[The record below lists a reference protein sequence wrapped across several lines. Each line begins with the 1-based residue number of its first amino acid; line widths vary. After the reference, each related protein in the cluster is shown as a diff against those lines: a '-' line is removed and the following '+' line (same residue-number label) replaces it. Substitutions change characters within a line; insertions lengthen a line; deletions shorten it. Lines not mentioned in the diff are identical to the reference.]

1 MVAERIRESEFYMAT
16 SRFGFTYH
24 PAEWS
29 VADDKAVENA
39 LYSLRSKRD
48 PSNHGRLEEWSQ
60 YDEYLSLAVRLRV
73 EAKRVSS
80 QREDLELGQVWNIL
94 KRRMLQKIQGNVID
108 GMFEIS
114 NHYKTEIRKIWALAE
129 LEEPLDRNKQKEIA
143 SVLAMEK
150 SEKFQAAFEAQ
161 SAEQLSLF
169 DESEYDEGTS
179 LSLVETIEDTTSH
192 GSDPQEV
199 YEQLEFTDYLLEEA
213 NLTERQRKIAEYVLE
228 FNQDINFSKI
238 ARVINC
244 SRQTVKREIEALAP
258 ILKEWM
264 RRKQEGGEG
273 EWHSR
278 E

>member
-80 QREDLELGQVWNIL
+80 EREDLELGQVWNIL

-129 LEEPLDRNKQKEIA
+129 LEE
-143 SVLAMEK
+143 
-150 SEKFQAAFEAQ
+150 Q